1 MSNKKFIILS
11 GGIIGLLAA
20 LLVRFGNPVNM
31 GICMACFF
39 RDVAGGL
46 GLHRAEVVQNLRPEI
61 VGFVLGGFL
70 LASFKGELKPRAGS
84 NPLLRF
90 ILGMF
95 MAIGALVFLGCPW
108 RMILRL
114 SGGDLTAI
122 SGLIGYIA
130 GIYVGVIFLKQGFSL
145 GRAHNEINKGS
156 VYLIPLIFLGIIVLR
171 LAQPEFI
178 FLSESGPGSMFAP
191 VGLALGAGLIVGGL
205 AQRSRIC
212 TAGAFR
218 DMILIRDNHL
228 LNGVFMIFL
237 VALIGNIVLGQFQLG
252 FADQPVAHNE
262 ILWNFLGMV
271 IVGIT
276 AVMLG
281 GCPLRQTI
289 LASEGDLD
297 AGLTVLGLIVGAA
310 FSHNFGLAASP
321 AGVGFNG
328 RVATI
333 AILAIVLIIGAA
345 NVYQNKKALT
355 S

>member
-1 MSNKKFIILS
+1 MNEKKFIILS

-20 LLVRFGNPVNM
+20 LLVRFGNPPNM
-31 GICMACFF
+31 GICMACFL
-39 RDVAGGL
+39 RDISGGL
-46 GLHRAEVVQNLRPEI
+46 GLHRANVVQNLRPEI

-70 LASFKGELKPRAGS
+70 LARAKGEIKPRTGS
-84 NPLLRF
+84 NPMLRF
-90 ILGMF
+90 LLGMF

-122 SGLIGYIA
+122 GGLIGYAA
-130 GIYVGVIFLKQGFSL
+130 GIYVGVIFLKKGFSL
-145 GRAHNEINKGS
+145 GRAYYNLNPASG
-156 VYLIPLIFLGIIVLR
+156 YLVPLIFLGIIILR
-171 LAQPEFI
+171 IASPEFI
-178 FLSESGPGSMFAP
+178 FLSSAGPGSQFAP
-191 VGLALGAGLIVGGL
+191 VSLALGAGLVVGGL

-218 DMILIRDNHL
+218 DMFLIRDNHL
-228 LNGVFMIFL
+228 LNGVLAIFL
-237 VALIGNIVLGQFQLG
+237 LALGANLIFGQFNLG

-262 ILWNFLGMV
+262 FIWNFLGMA

-310 FSHNFGLAASP
+310 FAHNFGLAATP
-321 AGVGFNG
+321 DGIGFNG

-333 AILAIVLIIGAA
+333 AILVVVMTIGAVNA
-345 NVYQNKKALT
+345 FQNNRAL

>member
-1 MSNKKFIILS
+1 MSDNKFIIIS

-20 LLVRFGNPVNM
+20 LLVRAGNPANM

-39 RDVAGGL
+39 RDIAGGL
-46 GLHRAEVVQNLRPEI
+46 GLHRADIVQNLRPEI
-61 VGFVLGGFL
+61 VGFVLGGFV
-70 LASFKGELKPRAGS
+70 LAKYKGEVKPRTGS

-90 ILGMF
+90 LMGAF

-122 SGLIGYIA
+122 AGLIGYLA
-130 GIYVGVIFLKQGFSL
+130 GIYVGVLFLRQGFTL
-145 GRAHNEINKGS
+145 GRAYYNVNPASGY
-156 VYLIPLIFLGIIVLR
+156 VIPAVFLGVMVFR
-171 LAQPEFI
+171 LANPEFI
-178 FLSESGPGSMFAP
+178 FLSEAGPGSQFAP
-191 VGLALGAGLIVGGL
+191 VGLALGAGLLVGGL

-218 DMILIRDNHL
+218 DMFLIRDNHL
-228 LNGVFMIFL
+228 LNGVLMIFG
-237 VALIGNIVLGQFQLG
+237 VALAANLVLGQFNLG
-252 FADQPVAHNE
+252 FAEQPVAHNE
-262 ILWNFLGMV
+262 VIWNFLGMT

-297 AGLTVLGLIVGAA
+297 AGLTVVGLIVGAA
-310 FSHNFGLAASP
+310 FAHNFGLAASP
-321 AGVGFNG
+321 EGVGFNG

-333 AILAIVLIIGAA
+333 LILAIVLIIGFV
-345 NVYQNKKALT
+345 NVQQNNRAKG
-355 S
+355 